1 MSLTGPGT
9 ASAATED
16 VERADGCCASDSSS
30 LSVRARSLRKMA
42 AARRRRV
49 FARSGSSPARSGL
62 PVALCCHLAA
72 TRYMRSARAF
82 ATASPQ
88 SLHLHVGRCARSWF
102 SARLITVTLTSWPL
116 HSHCRNTST
125 AIASVASA
133 ARTSLS
139 VEPVAW
145 PHRGHNLA
153 TVTGIYCQ
161 NRDAFAND
169 SRRGPG
175 VDRCH

>member
-1 MSLTGPGT
+1 
-9 ASAATED
+9 
-16 VERADGCCASDSSS
+16 
-30 LSVRARSLRKMA
+30 MA
-42 AARRRRV
+42 AVRRIRPACRFGRVVCARWKQHDD
-49 FARSGSSPARSGL
+49 GGYL
-62 PVALCCHLAA
+62 PVVVKSGAIRSAVPVSCHLAA
-72 TRYMRSARAF
+72 TRYTRSARAF
-82 ATASPQ
+82 ATVSPQ

-102 SARLITVTLTSWPL
+102 SARLITVMLTSWPL

-139 VEPVAW
+139 VAPVAW
-145 PHRGHNLA
+145 PDRGHNLA